1 MVYETA
7 PQRISI
13 PGWGRGGGEL
23 AQGLA
28 ESATLAVPILENSVI
43 FQQFHDLMRVSR
55 KKDIRNLEIL
65 IAFDSINLTNI
76 GL

>member
-13 PGWGRGGGEL
+13 PGWGRGV

-28 ESATLAVPILENSVI
+28 ESAILAVPILENSVI